1 MSRKR
6 TWEEVNDEATSSS
19 SPATPGALQCDR
31 QREERALAA
40 CGSRAMHPTDRQNR
54 VSLAE
59 QRDSFDNMLEP
70 TGPCH
75 ADRLPAELLQVV
87 LSQLPLRQLFG
98 VQRVSR
104 RWQDAVLD
112 LLRRRQKLYVGWI
125 SDSRLHHLLRRM
137 PALRVLRTLSSSDEV
152 LDIVAMHCKHL
163 VKINLGIGGF
173 SDKSMRKL
181 CFACPSL
188 EIVMGRF
195 NEGNLRVL
203 LRHLSALR
211 ELVLRSDVTGQCFW
225 LLPDSLQRLSVE
237 ECDNLRSYSLQH
249 VGKRCPQLRQLDVS
263 WLWQLRAGDLAAALA
278 GCPQLERLIARELR
292 EPLERC
298 LPPAGL
304 PALKHLEVSWA
315 DGVTD
320 TTLERLPD
328 LLPNLETLSM
338 RYCRSVSEE
347 GLYHLRRCE
356 QLLSLNL
363 NGLSCVTDVVLDQLH
378 GMQLQELILSDG
390 YDKTTS
396 FTDEGLSR
404 LVVACPSLTRLGVS
418 YVRGLT
424 PGLVNRLLRVLPNS
438 RHVSL
443 CVREVVAS
451 LLRPLPLPQLPPSSP
466 LRILFVE
473 GLLWDDEDVDVCR

>member
-6 TWEEVNDEATSSS
+6 TWGEVNDEATSSS

-54 VSLAE
+54 VSPAE

-125 SDSRLHHLLRRM
+125 PDSTLLHLLRRM
-137 PALRVLRTLSSSDEV
+137 PALRVLRTLSCSDKV
-152 LDIVAMHCKHL
+152 LDIVATHCKHL
-163 VKINLGIGGF
+163 VKIHFGGGNF
-173 SDKSMRKL
+173 SEESMRKL
-181 CFACPSL
+181 CVACPSL
-188 EIVMGRF
+188 EIVVGCL
-195 NEGNLRVL
+195 NEGSLRVL

-211 ELVLRSDVTGQCFW
+211 ELVVQSDFVTGQCFS
-225 LLPDSLQRLSVE
+225 LLPGSLQRLSVS
-237 ECDNLRSYSLQH
+237 DRGNLRSDSLQH
-249 VGKRCPQLRQLDVS
+249 VGARCPQLRQLNVS
-263 WLWQLRAGDLAAALA
+263 GLPQVRSEDLAAALA
-278 GCPQLERLIARELR
+278 GCSQLQRLMACELR
-292 EPLERC
+292 QPMERC

-304 PALKHLEVSWA
+304 PALKQLNVSWA
-315 DGVTD
+315 AGVTD
-320 TTLERLPD
+320 NTLKRLPD
-328 LLPNLETLSM
+328 LLPSLQTLSM
-338 RYCRSVSEE
+338 RHCRSVSEK

-363 NGLSCVTDVVLDQLH
+363 SHVPCVTDAVLDQLH
-378 GMQLQELILSDG
+378 GMQLKELILSDG
-390 YDKTTS
+390 YDILRVS
-396 FTDEGLSR
+396 NEGLSR

-418 YVRGLT
+418 YLRGLT
-424 PGLVNRLLRVLPNS
+424 PGLVNLLLRVLPNS
-438 RHVSL
+438 RDVSL
-443 CVREVVAS
+443 YVRET
-451 LLRPLPLPQLPPSSP
+451 LWQPMPPPQLPPSSP
-466 LRILFVE
+466 VR
-473 GLLWDDEDVDVCR
+473 LLQIEDPLSDERDVDFYR